1 MILCLHAFKHLS
13 DSTILTLLNCNQ
25 NTSKIRF
32 LQMIHVK
39 YIITLWP
46 SILAHLIWWISKFGC
61 MRVFNLPFQVEKPSL
76 RRSLGRCEI
85 YKSELSLPIFFHTCL
100 HCIYNWQIHAY
111 AHMVYASFY
120 RKHCIW
126 IGLSCW
132 HFHFTQKSR

>member
-1 MILCLHAFKHLS
+1 
-13 DSTILTLLNCNQ
+13 
-25 NTSKIRF
+25 
-32 LQMIHVK
+32 MIHVK

-85 YKSELSLPIFFHTCL
+85 YKSELSLPIFLHTCL
-100 HCIYNWQIHAY
+100 HCIYNWHMYAY
-111 AHMVYASFY
+111 AHAVYASFY

-132 HFHFTQKSR
+132 HFHFTQKLDMLISVYDAIPKDICSLHSSGKQSNNKSCFQM